1 MYIKDGKKF
10 HNELYY
16 QRWVAYNAELEKKAL
31 EEAEKEAAAKKALE
45 KLTKDELIA
54 KAEELG
60 IEVSSSMTKA
70 EIIEALEA

>member
-16 QRWVAYNAELEKKAL
+16 KRWVASQ
-31 EEAEKEAAAKKALE
+31 EAKIDYSAFK
-45 KLTKDELIA
+45 KDELIA

-60 IEVSSSMTKA
+60 VEVSSSMTKA